1 MAHVLKS
8 ARSSVSF
15 LASPNWS
22 GPGTIDPD
30 TCIDCGAC
38 VPECPFEAIFP
49 EEDVP
54 SDYELKAGQEYIPFA
69 TKVRVTAAGGE
80 VIDLTSLTE
89 LNYDFFSSGP
99 GYDALNM

>member
-1 MAHVLKS
+1 V
-8 ARSSVSF
+8 
-15 LASPNWS
+15 
-22 GPGTIDPD
+22 PGQPESEWPWYFIDPD

-54 SDYELKAGQEYIPFA
+54 TDYELKAGQEYIPFA

-80 VIDLTSLTE
+80 VIDLTSSIQP
-89 LNYDFFSSGP
+89 NYDFFSSGP

>member
-1 MAHVLKS
+1 
-8 ARSSVSF
+8 
-15 LASPNWS
+15 
-22 GPGTIDPD
+22 
-30 TCIDCGAC
+30 

-54 SDYELKAGQEYIPFA
+54 TDYELKAGQEYIPFA

-80 VIDLTSLTE
+80 VIDLTPSIQP
-89 LNYDFFSSGP
+89 NYDFFSSGP